1 MGEVFAG
8 RYRLERRLAE
18 TPAYSAIEAVD
29 EDEDVAVELWLVRE
43 ELMPTA
49 TQRDLVVRSAL
60 DMQTVE
66 HPHLRVVRD
75 AGLAQSQVYIAM
87 EPAAVGGVRKRL
99 ATGRPSPDNDL
110 VLYATSLTEALE
122 AAHARAYVHGRMI
135 PEDIVSVDGIIKV
148 GGVGLWSDV
157 ELSAARRLWRP
168 ADRYLAPEVR
178 ESGQVS
184 PAADVYSL
192 AVLVL
197 ELASGAGDAPI
208 HEATQ
213 ALVVAHPR
221 LADVLTPA
229 LSPAPRHRP
238 SSVAELL
245 RRIRQV
251 LVDDKVPTSRREAAV
266 PAPELFKGAALRR
279 SEASLPASS
288 RASLD
293 DEPIEF
299 DESNTDSGVG
309 AEPRAPALRR
319 HAGGE
324 LKSTLL
330 GFDGAGAHG
339 ASGKAKRPDGPT
351 TLAGYP
357 APTGDVLMGRPTEPM
372 DVPPVAELPPS
383 DDAVPDFKPSGS
395 TDRLAMVAPAPGPRE
410 DRPKFVE
417 AATTE
422 ATPEELAA
430 QIAASRAGGK
440 RGALPVRRKRRS
452 TQSPLAEPIRKP
464 KRPGTAP
471 PSAVTL
477 LEGTATAPPR
487 FASAPPVPDV
497 AEAPGEA
504 DDSEVVDDTRRDV
517 SPAPEPSDAD
527 EDLDTAILELRA
539 ELAAEPGEITR
550 ETSPVSSSA
559 FDRAETPRM
568 LEQMEELER
577 QETLVH
583 QRRRRPLTSRDP
595 ELLQS
600 LPLRPKDTEEPFSAV
615 RLADFESALTEPRP
629 AEKPDDKLEFV
640 SARDK
645 ASDGRKTVAE
655 RTGRAIARP
664 QGKLRTLADEAD
676 DARRNRRDLGAF
688 APPRAAG
695 GTSTS
700 AGMGWG
706 AAAMIG
712 LVLAVALAFTIW
724 FGLRAWK
731 AHSGAGTGLGIDAS
745 SVALPATT
753 SIDAAPVVALELP
766 QCPEGMVPVVPRSG
780 TGIDAFCIDTHE
792 APGAGQMPTVGK
804 SYDDALAACQERG
817 ARLCRPA
824 EWVAACRG
832 PEQATYPYGVAFAGD
847 KCNVDRNNV
856 REIVPG
862 GSFAECVSASGAFDM
877 SGNVSEWTEGRYT
890 YGGSARDRSPG
901 RCPERRRWPAN
912 DKGQADVGYR
922 CCADPGGTAPTEA
935 DSLP

>member
-8 RYRLERRLAE
+8 RYRLDRRLAE
-18 TPAYSAIEAVD
+18 TPAYSAIEAHDLDDD
-29 EDEDVAVELWLVRE
+29 EAVELWFVRE
-43 ELMPTA
+43 ELVPTA

-75 AGLAQSQVYIAM
+75 AGLVQSQVYLAM
-87 EPAAVGGVRKRL
+87 EPAIVGGVRKRL
-99 ATGRPSPDNDL
+99 ATGRPAPDNDL
-110 VLYATSLTEALE
+110 VLYATSVTEALE
-122 AAHARAYVHGRMI
+122 AAHARAYMHGRMI
-135 PEDIVSVDGIIKV
+135 PEDIVSVDGLVKL

-168 ADRYLAPEVR
+168 ADRFLAPEVR
-178 ESGQVS
+178 ESGQIS

-192 AVLVL
+192 AVLIL

-213 ALVVAHPR
+213 ALVLAQPR

-266 PAPELFKGAALRR
+266 PTPELFKGAAIRR
-279 SEASLPASS
+279 DVGAPAVVVDD
-288 RASLD
+288 D
-293 DEPIEF
+293 DEPLGF

-309 AEPRAPALRR
+309 AEPQAPAHRR

-330 GFDGAGAHG
+330 GFDA
-339 ASGKAKRPDGPT
+339 ASGKGKKGAAAT

-357 APTGDVLMGRPTEPM
+357 APAGDVHMGRPTEPM
-372 DVPPVAELPPS
+372 DIPPVADLPPS
-383 DDAVPDFKPSGS
+383 DDAVPEAQPSGS
-395 TDRLAMVAPAPGPRE
+395 TDKLSMVGPTPGPR
-410 DRPKFVE
+410 DDKPKFIDV
-417 AATTE
+417 ATRE
-422 ATPEELAA
+422 ATAEELAA
-430 QIAASRAGGK
+430 QIAASRASGK
-440 RGALPVRRKRRS
+440 RGAEPTRRKRRS

-464 KRPGTAP
+464 RRPGTAP
-471 PSAVTL
+471 PTGVTL

-487 FASAPPVPDV
+487 FASAPPVPD
-497 AEAPGEA
+497 ALEEE
-504 DDSEVVDDTRRDV
+504 EVRDDTRRDLT
-517 SPAPEPSDAD
+517 PAPSVELAPDD
-527 EDLDTAILELRA
+527 DDDDTGLLALRA
-539 ELAAEPGEITR
+539 AIAADGDETTR
-550 ETSPVSSSA
+550 ERAAVGSSQ
-559 FDRAETPRM
+559 FDRAETPNM
-568 LEQMEELER
+568 LEQVDELER
-577 QETLVH
+577 QETLIH

-595 ELLQS
+595 ELRES

-615 RLADFESALTEPRP
+615 RLSDFESAMGEGESSAP
-629 AEKPDDKLEFV
+629 AKDSFEFV
-640 SARDK
+640 SARK
-645 ASDGRKTVAE
+645 TEETVAE
-655 RTGRAIARP
+655 RSRPIARP
-664 QGKLRTLADEAD
+664 QAKLRTLADEAE
-676 DARRNRRDLGAF
+676 DAHKKRRDLGAY
-688 APPRAAG
+688 APPRSAAG
-695 GTSTS
+695 GTSTTG
-700 AGMGWG
+700 GMGWG
-706 AAAMIG
+706 AAAAIG
-712 LVLAVALAFTIW
+712 VVLAAAFAFTSW
-724 FGLRAWK
+724 FALKAWK
-731 AHSGAGTGLGIDAS
+731 GSAAQESAG
-745 SVALPATT
+745 VV
-753 SIDAAPVVALELP
+753 DAAAAVVPTMVTVDAAAEVP
-766 QCPEGMVPVVPRSG
+766 KDVPTCPDGMVPVVPKAG
-780 TGIDAFCIDTHE
+780 GGIEPFCIDTHE

-804 SYDDALAACQERG
+804 SYDEAVAACQEHG

-856 REIVPG
+856 REIVPT

-912 DKGQADVGYR
+912 DRGQADVGYR
-922 CCADPGGTAPTEA
+922 CCADPAGAPPTEA
-935 DSLP
+935 DSSP